1 MNWTTGIILLLA
13 YVFGSIPAGAW
24 VARTYGVNIRK
35 VGSGNT
41 GATNILRALGW
52 GPALVVALFD
62 VLKGGIAVL
71 IARLF
76 GLEGMMLGLVAIASV
91 LGHNY
96 SVFLMFRGG
105 KGVSTSLGTTLFLD
119 PLVGVGTLLIGLTT
133 IALTRFVSA
142 GSMIGGL
149 SAFVITLLLGRPAWE
164 VLTFF
169 LMGALIF
176 WTHRENIVRL
186 QAGNE
191 RRFGEKVQ
199 AVKTQEEKLESVEAV
214 AGAEDQ
220 K

>member
-1 MNWTTGIILLLA
+1 VNWTVGVILVLA
-13 YVFGSIPAGAW
+13 YLFGSIPAGAW
-24 VARTYGVNIRK
+24 IARTYGVNIQK

-41 GATNILRALGW
+41 GATNILRTLGW

-76 GLEGMMLGLVAIASV
+76 GVEGLLLGMVALAAV

-96 SVFLMFRGG
+96 SVFLLFRGG

-119 PLVGVGTLLIGLTT
+119 PTVGLGTLVIGLAV

-149 SAFVITLLLGRPAWE
+149 TAFVMALLLARPAWE
-164 VLTFF
+164 ALTFLF
-169 LMGALIF
+169 MGALIF
-176 WTHRENIVRL
+176 WTHRENIKRL

-191 RRFGEKVQ
+191 RKFGEK
-199 AVKTQEEKLESVEAV
+199 A
-214 AGAEDQ
+214 
-220 K
+220 